1 MKESLSIDNLLFYC
15 FYGRKNENDRILS
28 KEKNIQRRL
37 SFFTKKNVSIE
48 ELHEG
53 FSEPHGTI

>member
-1 MKESLSIDNLLFYC
+1 MNEILSTYYLLFYC
-15 FYGRKNENDRILS
+15 FYGRKSENDRILS

-37 SFFTKKNVSIE
+37 SFFTKKALSIE

-53 FSEPHGTI
+53 FAEPHGTI